1 MQIPILN
8 GIYTDEKA
16 DFRTSYPRNL
26 VPIPKSQGIS
36 AGYLRPADG
45 IVADVTGPGIDAGGI
60 NWDGIHYR
68 VMGSKFVKIERS
80 GAVVELGTV
89 VPGGQAKFDY
99 SFDRLAIVSG
109 GNLYYWDGSVF
120 TQVVDPDLG
129 TVFDVVWIDGYFMLT
144 DGEFLIVTEL
154 SDPTSI
160 DPLKYGSS
168 EVDPD
173 PILAIKE
180 IRKEIYAIN
189 RNTIEVFQ
197 NIGGTEFPFQRIEG
211 AQMTKGCLGTNSV
224 TVFQDALAFLGS
236 GRNEPLAVYIGING
250 NVVKISTREVD
261 QGLQEFTETEL
272 INTIVEAR
280 VDESNEFLYV
290 HLPDRTLVYD
300 AAASRAVN
308 APAWFL
314 LTSGVEETGKY
325 KARNM
330 VWIYDRWYVADENK
344 IGYFTDEASTH
355 WGSKVTWDFSTTIIY
370 NESNGGIFHELELV
384 ALTGRVA
391 LDVDPQIWTDYS
403 RDGETWS
410 QRKYIN
416 SGKRGERNK
425 RLLWL
430 SQGMMENWRIQRFGG
445 DSDSFLSI
453 ARLEAQ
459 LEPLVF

>member
-8 GIYTDEKA
+8 GIFTDGKA

-26 VPIPKSQGIS
+26 VPIPKGQGIS

-45 IVADVTGPGIDAGGI
+45 IVEDVTGPGVDAGGI
-60 NWDGIHYR
+60 DWLGDHYR
-68 VMGSKFVKIERS
+68 VMGNKFVKISRDGTITEI
-80 GAVVELGTV
+80 GTV
-89 VPGGQAKFDY
+89 QQGSQAKFDY
-99 SFDRLAIVSG
+99 SFDRLGIVSG
-109 GNLYYWDGSVF
+109 GKFYYWDGLNF
-120 TQVVDPDLG
+120 TTVTDPDLG
-129 TVFDVVWIDGYFMLT
+129 IVFDVVWIDGYFMLT

-154 SDPTSI
+154 SDPTAI

-197 NIGGTEFPFQRIEG
+197 NIGSTGFPFQRIEG
-211 AQMTKGCLGTNSV
+211 AQITKGCIGTSSV

-261 QGLQEFTETEL
+261 QIIKKFTEAEL
-272 INTIVEAR
+272 SDTIVEAR
-280 VDESNEFLYV
+280 IDENNEFLYV

-300 AAASRAVN
+300 AAGSRAAGEPV
-308 APAWFL
+308 WFT
-314 LTSGVEETGKY
+314 LTSGIEETGKY

-330 VWIYDRWYVADENK
+330 VWIYDRWYLADEDK
-344 IGYFTDEASTH
+344 IGYFTDEISTH
-355 WGSKVTWDFSTTIIY
+355 WGDKITWEFSTAIIY
-370 NESNGGIFHELELV
+370 NESNGAIFHELELV
-384 ALTGRVA
+384 ALTGTVP
-391 LDVDPQIWTDYS
+391 LDIDPLIWTDYS
-403 RDGETWS
+403 EDGKTWS
-410 QRKYIN
+410 QRRYIK

-430 SQGMMENWRIQRFGG
+430 SQGMMKNWRIQRFGG
-445 DSDSFLSI
+445 DSDSFLTV

-459 LEPLVF
+459 LEPMVF